1 MYLVPLSIYQSI
13 ALSISISSSRSNLSC
28 AGGAR
33 CPSICVCVFRSVS
46 PSTLYS
52 LSSCGSSAAAAAAVS
67 LWPSRVVD
75 DVDVDV
81 DVAESPA
88 LLASASVGAGVV
100 VVASLGSGA
109 AASLAVDVEP
119 LGTAPSIEVSASS
132 TTRVS
137 STSTDPFL
145 ELALIVS
152 STMRYAPGSMVH
164 VYDNKTTRS
173 ISSASS

>member
-33 CPSICVCVFRSVS
+33 CPSICVFRSVS

-109 AASLAVDVEP
+109 AASLVVDVEP

-164 VYDNKTTRS
+164 VYDNKTIRS